1 MLHRWD
7 ALQEREDILE
17 VRVRHGLEKTHGIAP
32 LSGLTPATLP
42 ERIVWMKIA
51 SV

>member
-1 MLHRWD
+1 M
-7 ALQEREDILE
+7 
-17 VRVRHGLEKTHGIAP
+17 VRKKIHGIAP

-42 ERIVWMKIA
+42 VRIVWVKIA